1 MHNITLLLDNKPLRP
16 LKKNTT
22 IHDIARALKI
32 TSGTVSRALND
43 HSRISIATR
52 RLVKEK
58 SIELN
63 YQRNKIA
70 SSLRSGK
77 SNTIGVMIPSAEMN
91 FFGSVVHGIEL
102 EAASKGYNILLY
114 QTEEKTLLEKKA
126 IDTFLGARVDGILAS
141 IAKET
146 TDYTHFKELNKH
158 SKKIPLVLF
167 DRTFAD
173 FKVPAVVIDDYKG
186 AYLATEHLIH
196 NGYTKIAHVS
206 GPQQL
211 LNFHTRLLG
220 YQGALRAN
228 NIPFDNKLVYA
239 GDLSI
244 QCGLS
249 AVDYFFSLN
258 NQPNAVFAADDFT
271 ALGLIKGLKERNVS
285 IPSDFGIIGF
295 ANEIFG
301 EHISP
306 SLSTVDQQTVEM
318 GKKSVSLLIE
328 MIEDNYKKTI
338 KKYEN
343 IILNPTM
350 IKRAST
356 DIQEKYTLHKNL
368 NPGIF
373 QSLQKTTNY
382 LMNDS

>member
-1 MHNITLLLDNKPLRP
+1 MHYLE
-16 LKKNTT
+16 KNTT

-43 HSRISIATR
+43 YSRISLETR

-58 SIELN
+58 AIELN

-77 SNTIGVMIPSAEMN
+77 SNTIGVMIPSAQMN
-91 FFGSVVHGIEL
+91 FFGSVVHGIEM

-114 QTEEKTLLEKKA
+114 QTEETTLLEKKA
-126 IDTFLGARVDGILAS
+126 IEAFLGARVDGILAS

-146 TDYTHFKELNKH
+146 TDYTHFKELSKH
-158 SKKIPLVLF
+158 SKHIPLVLF

-196 NGYTKIAHVS
+196 RGYSKIAHVS

-211 LNFHTRLLG
+211 LNFHSRLLG
-220 YQGALRAN
+220 YQDALKAN
-228 NIPFDNKLVYA
+228 NIAFDKKLIFA

-244 QCGLS
+244 QCGIDS
-249 AVDYFFSLN
+249 VDYFLGLSSK
-258 NQPNAVFAADDFT
+258 PDAIFAAEDFT
-271 ALGLIKGLKERNVS
+271 ALGIIKKLKERNIN
-285 IPSDFGIIGF
+285 IPGDFGIIGF

-318 GKKSVSLLIE
+318 GKQSVSLLIE
-328 MIEDNYKKTI
+328 MIQDGNKKNI
-338 KKYEN
+338 EEYEN
-343 IILNPTM
+343 IILNPIM
-350 IKRAST
+350 INREST
-356 DIQEKYTLHKNL
+356 ALQENFTLNKNF

-373 QSLQKTTNY
+373 QSQQKTIDS